1 MNRMLSSK
9 LDWEDRLMDGRGGG
23 GIAILYI
30 CLKE

>member
-23 GIAILYI
+23 GGAKQFYRYA
-30 CLKE
+30 